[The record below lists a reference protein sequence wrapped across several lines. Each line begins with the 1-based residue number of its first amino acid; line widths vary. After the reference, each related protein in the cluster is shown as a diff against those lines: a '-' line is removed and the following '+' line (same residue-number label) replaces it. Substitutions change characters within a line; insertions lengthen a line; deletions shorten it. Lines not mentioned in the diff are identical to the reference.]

1 MCVSFLTLRTVV
13 HSRGPEFGKAC
24 SLNWAW
30 VFTGKCRLLQMRG
43 SLATGTEK
51 EQGGLCMIAGSVLG
65 VLAAQSLG
73 QACRGEA
80 SSLVQR

>member
-1 MCVSFLTLRTVV
+1 
-13 HSRGPEFGKAC
+13 
-24 SLNWAW
+24 
-30 VFTGKCRLLQMRG
+30 MRG

-51 EQGGLCMIAGSVLG
+51 ELGGLCMIAGSVPG

-80 SSLVQR
+80 SS